1 MLYRHSKCGRL
12 SRIYGECEECTRE
25 AMQEFWVA
33 SPLPCGHDNSGIPWN
48 TSFLGVCD
56 ICAFEW
62 MNIARKQDEERK
74 TALKRKIIFNRTK
87 KHVEHNNTIE

>member
-25 AMQEFWVA
+25 AMQAFWVA

-48 TSFLGVCD
+48 TSEWGVCD

-62 MNIARKQDEERK
+62 MNIKQKKDEDRKKQLQLLIKRNRYAR
-74 TALKRKIIFNRTK
+74 RT
-87 KHVEHNNTIE
+87 TQIE